1 MSNLEKPTETVNWLD
16 VVAAKVKDLR
26 FGTVQIVVQDSRV
39 VQIERTEKTRLE
51 QQSTNFRPDRTT
63 GGK

>member
-1 MSNLEKPTETVNWLD
+1 MSQKENTSETPAWLE

-26 FGTVQIVVQDSRV
+26 FGSVQIVVQDSRV

-51 QQSTNFRPDRTT
+51 QQTSFKPERTT

>member
-1 MSNLEKPTETVNWLD
+1 MSQIEKATETPAWLE
-16 VVAAKVKDLR
+16 VVVAKVKDLR

-51 QQSTNFRPDRTT
+51 QQTTHLRPDRTT